1 MNSSQRFSKLSTR
14 LNDTVRASFQE
25 YRLFWIFTLLLW
37 TKTYIVYQFFFNIPI
52 ENTAQAFILLISPIS
67 STLFLFAFHFFF
79 KGNKQKW
86 VLYTL
91 YAIASFILFADAVYY
106 REFTDYL
113 TMPVIMQPS
122 NMETLSTSFTSLLEW
137 KDLIILGDVFVLPFI
152 LWRMNMKENVASHRR
167 ALVTFVVAVSV
178 FLFNLSLAET
188 ERPEL
193 LTRSFDRELL
203 VKNIGTFNFH
213 VYDAMLQTKTSA
225 QKAMADESELATIEQ
240 FTRQNYAAP
249 NPDLFGKYKG
259 KNVIVVSFESA
270 QNFTHN
276 MKAPNGE
283 YITPNL
289 NKLIEESHYWP
300 NYYHTVGQGKTSDA
314 EFALDNSL
322 YGLPRGAVYFTNA
335 DNEFQALPELVK
347 DENYY
352 SAVFHANNKS
362 FWNRDQM
369 YKNIGVDQFFD
380 EKSYDLG
387 NPEDMTEWGLLD
399 DSFFEQ
405 SIPML
410 QELPEPYYA
419 KFITLTN
426 HFPYTMPSEDYE
438 LVPKFETSSTTL
450 NNFPQALAYQD
461 YALGLFIDQLKEN
474 GMWEDTIFVVYG
486 DHYGISTN
494 HNSAMAELLGKDE
507 LTPFDVAKLQQVP
520 FAIHL
525 PDQKE
530 GEVHETIGSHVDM
543 KPTILHLLGIDTS
556 DTIGFG
562 NDLFSENRNSRAI
575 FRDGTVVTDEYVWT
589 QSTCYNATSG
599 EVVEDTSLCGP
610 MTEEAEKILQ
620 MNDDLIYSDLL
631 RFKEQTEE

>member
-1 MNSSQRFSKLSTR
+1 M
-14 LNDTVRASFQE
+14 
-25 YRLFWIFTLLLW
+25 
-37 TKTYIVYQFFFNIPI
+37 
-52 ENTAQAFILLISPIS
+52 
-67 STLFLFAFHFFF
+67 
-79 KGNKQKW
+79 
-86 VLYTL
+86 L
-91 YAIASFILFADAVYY
+91 YAAASFILFADAVYY

-113 TMPVIMQPS
+113 TMPVILQPS

-137 KDLIILGDVFVLPFI
+137 KDLIILGDVLVLPFI
-152 LWRMNMKENVASHRR
+152 LWRINATATAASHRR
-167 ALVTFVVAVSV
+167 ALVTFATAVVV

-225 QKAMADESELATIEQ
+225 QKAMADGSELAKIEKY
-240 FTRQNYAAP
+240 TRQHYVAP
-249 NPDLFGKYKG
+249 NPDYFGKYKG
-259 KNVIVVSFESA
+259 KNVVVVSFESA

-335 DNEFQALPELVK
+335 DNEYQALPELIK
-347 DENYY
+347 EDNYY

-362 FWNRDQM
+362 FWNRDLM

-410 QELPEPYYA
+410 EELPEPFYA

-461 YALGLFIDQLKEN
+461 YALGLFIDELKAN
-474 GMWEDTIFVVYG
+474 GMWDDTIFVVYG

-494 HNSAMAELLGKDE
+494 HNDAMADLLGKDE
-507 LTPFDVAKLQQVP
+507 LTPYDVAKLQAVP
-520 FAIHL
+520 LSLIHIS
-525 PDQKE
+525 E
-530 GEVHETIGSHVDM
+530 
-543 KPTILHLLGIDTS
+543 PTRRS
-556 DTIGFG
+556 
-562 NDLFSENRNSRAI
+562 
-575 FRDGTVVTDEYVWT
+575 
-589 QSTCYNATSG
+589 
-599 EVVEDTSLCGP
+599 
-610 MTEEAEKILQ
+610 
-620 MNDDLIYSDLL
+620 
-631 RFKEQTEE
+631 